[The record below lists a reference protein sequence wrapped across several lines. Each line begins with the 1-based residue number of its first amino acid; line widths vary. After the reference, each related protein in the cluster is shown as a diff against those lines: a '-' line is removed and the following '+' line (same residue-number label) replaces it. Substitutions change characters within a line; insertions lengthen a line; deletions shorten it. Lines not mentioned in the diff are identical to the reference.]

1 MAQKF
6 GRLVEEN
13 LNVGTGLLWVTAPG
27 GGKLRATQVGLHTF
41 ARGKQAY
48 TATWAPGSIAA
59 GDSDSVTLTVPDATT
74 ADFVLASHDKILTSD
89 LRIVGN
95 VSAANTAQVVIHN
108 PTSAAVTVASGT
120 VSVIVFPSIGVN
132 TDVLLTAEF
141 TSAPVEG
148 GIVDEGIVGF
158 TDATTNGTAPYT
170 YSWDFGDGSGTSTD
184 QNPQYTYNRNGG
196 ANPQTFT
203 VTLTVTDDVLD
214 TDPVSHDVTVS
225 FNT

>member
-13 LNVGTGLLWVTAPG
+13 LNIGTGAVWVTAPG
-27 GGKLRATQVGLHTF
+27 GGRLRATQIGLHTL
-41 ARGKQAY
+41 ARGQQAY
-48 TATWAPGSIAA
+48 TATWDPGSIAA
-59 GDSDSVTLTVPDATT
+59 GDFDSENITVPDATT

-89 LRIVGN
+89 IRIVGSI
-95 VSAANTAQVVIHN
+95 SAANTATVVIHN
-108 PTSAAVTVASGT
+108 PTASAITVESGT

-132 TDVLLTAEF
+132 TDSLLTAEF

-148 GIVDEGIVGF
+148 GIIDEGIVGF
-158 TDATTNGTAPYT
+158 TDATSNGTAPYT
-170 YSWDFGDGSGTSTD
+170 YAWDFGDGSGTSTD
-184 QNPQYTYNRNGG
+184 QNPEYPFNRNGG

-203 VTLTVTDDVLD
+203 VTLTVTDDVMD
-214 TDPVSHDVTVS
+214 TDAVSHDVTVT